1 MKRDCT
7 AARGSVRTF
16 YVMFLSWGPLLLCF
30 LGKLVIE
37 DELTYCWVL
46 ALLLQEFEMRKRAAL
61 ILVVIFVVNNIILI
75 IMLV

>member
-1 MKRDCT
+1 M
-7 AARGSVRTF
+7 
-16 YVMFLSWGPLLLCF
+16 CF

-37 DELTYCWVL
+37 DELTYCWIL